1 MLGKKEI
8 RDAFNMLGLTNKS
21 ERQRILSQGVIERQV
36 GNKVISHIIMDNITK
51 LNQKEEESAELE

>member
-8 RDAFNMLGLTNKS
+8 RDAFNMLGLINES

>member
-8 RDAFNMLGLTNKS
+8 RDAFNMLGLTNES

>member
-8 RDAFNMLGLTNKS
+8 RDVFNMLGLTNES

>member
-1 MLGKKEI
+1 MLGEKET
-8 RDAFNMLGLTNKS
+8 RDAFNMLGLTNES

>member
-8 RDAFNMLGLTNKS
+8 RDAFNMLGLTNES
-21 ERQRILSQGVIERQV
+21 ERQRILCQGVIERQV